1 MCSIC
6 LLPSVRAAVSK
17 FVGVFHALAVH
28 CGIDSQDRPNIIDV
42 CELKLRN
49 GQLVCFSHAYRSLRF
64 RLARHVKKHICL
76 WFGIAKRD
84 MEFTTRLRH
93 VVAQVNDTSQIGL
106 LTDPRR

>member
-1 MCSIC
+1 MPRGQEREEVFFGEKCFVCSTC

-49 GQLVCFSHAYRSLRF
+49 GQFAFHTPTVHC
-64 RLARHVKKHICL
+64 
-76 WFGIAKRD
+76 
-84 MEFTTRLRH
+84 
-93 VVAQVNDTSQIGL
+93 
-106 LTDPRR
+106 DPG